1 MAEIKC
7 NECGKSA
14 GPLDWRCQSCS
25 GSLDLVELP
34 AFDPSSIYSDDFS
47 LWRYRAMLPVERRF
61 SLGEGLTPLVPVE
74 LDGARFQA
82 KLEYLN
88 PTGSFKDRGTSTV
101 LNHFAAHGVIDVID
115 NSSGN
120 AGASL
125 AAFAGIA
132 KMSAEVFVPAATA
145 VESKKRLIRSFG
157 GAIMESHDYL
167 ADVYAAAEETT
178 YASHA
183 WSPFFVLGQ
192 QSAAWETWEQLGR
205 RAPDA
210 VATPVGHGGLF
221 LGFYR
226 GFQALYD
233 AGLID
238 RLPRMIAVQS
248 AGVDPVVRGWEA
260 GLRIPPRIAPGPSI
274 ADGILVDAPVR
285 GTQIMSALYDSE
297 GFALRVD
304 NAAIQTA
311 QQSMQAKGFMIEATS
326 AVTAAAVPQIRERI
340 SDDAELVIAFTGSG
354 LKNLGAA
361 PPSQGLIP
369 LGHSIV

>member
-1 MAEIKC
+1 MPEIKC
-7 NECGKSA
+7 NECRKSA
-14 GPLDWRCQSCS
+14 LPLDWRCQSCS
-25 GSLDLVELP
+25 GSLDLVDLP
-34 AFDPSSIYSDDFS
+34 AFDPSSVHSDDFS

-74 LDGARFQA
+74 LDGAHFQA

-101 LNHFAAHGVIDVID
+101 LNHLAAHGVTQAID

-132 KMSAEVFVPAATA
+132 GMSATVFVPAATA

-157 GAIMESHDYL
+157 GEIIESYDYL

-183 WSPFFVLGQ
+183 WSPYFVLGQ
-192 QSAAWETWEQLGR
+192 QTAAWETWEQLGR

-226 GFQALYD
+226 GFHALHD
-233 AGLID
+233 AGLIEK
-238 RLPRMIAVQS
+238 LPRMIAVQS
-248 AGVDPVVRGWEA
+248 AGVDPVVRGWES
-260 GLRIPPRIAPGPSI
+260 GSRIPPQMAPGPSV

-285 GTQIMSALYDSE
+285 GAQILRALYDSE

-304 NAAIQTA
+304 NAAIEAA
-311 QQSMQAKGFMIEATS
+311 QQSMHIRGFMIEATS
-326 AVTAAAVPQIRERI
+326 AVTAAALAQIRERI
-340 SDDAELVIAFTGSG
+340 GEEAQLVIAFTGSG

-361 PPSQGLIP
+361 PTPA
-369 LGHSIV
+369 

>member
-1 MAEIKC
+1 MAKVKC
-7 NECGKSA
+7 NECRASA
-14 GPLDWRCQSCS
+14 LPLDWRCQSCG
-25 GSLDLVELP
+25 GSLDLVDLP
-34 AFDPSSIYSDDFS
+34 AFDPASIRSEEFS

-74 LDGARFQA
+74 LDGARFHA

-101 LNHFAAHGVIDVID
+101 LNHLAAHGATEVID

-132 KMSAEVFVPAATA
+132 GMSATVFVPAATA

-157 GAIMESHDYL
+157 GVIIESHDYL
-167 ADVYAAAEETT
+167 ADVYAAAEETI

-183 WSPFFVLGQ
+183 WSPYFVLGQ
-192 QSAAWETWEQLGR
+192 QTAAWETWEQLGR

-226 GFQALYD
+226 GFQALYN

-238 RLPRMIAVQS
+238 KRPRMIAVQS

-260 GLRIPPRIAPGPSI
+260 GLQVPPRIAPGPSI
-274 ADGILVDAPVR
+274 ADGILVDTPVR
-285 GTQIMSALYDSE
+285 GEQILSALDDSQ

-304 NAAIQTA
+304 NAAVETA
-311 QQSMQAKGFMIEATS
+311 QESMQAQGFMIEATS
-326 AVTAAAVPQIRERI
+326 AVTAAALPQIRQRI
-340 SDDAELVIAFTGSG
+340 GDKAELVIAFTGSG

-361 PPSQGLIP
+361 PTPA
-369 LGHSIV
+369 